1 MKPDRIIL
9 VRHGESVGNVNKE
22 IYKTIPDYAL
32 DLTEKGIIQA
42 KQAGRELHELI
53 TNITVQYYI
62 SPFWRTRRTFEYIY
76 ENFNYFKDVDKIYED
91 PRIRE
96 QEWGHLRDDL
106 DLVNK
111 MQEYRDNYGHF
122 YYRFNDGESCAD
134 VYDRVS
140 DFMNTMF
147 RDFEKRDYPRNVI
160 IVTHGMTIR
169 LFLMRWF
176 HVSVEEFES
185 WANPKNCEKFILERN
200 QLDDKYTLTSHS
212 EMRKHNLIHPFQY
225 TWLKNS

>member
-9 VRHGESVGNVNKE
+9 VRHGESMGNVNKE
-22 IYKTIPDYAL
+22 IYKTVPDYAL
-32 DLTEKGIIQA
+32 DLTEKGVNQA
-42 KQAGRELHELI
+42 MWVGKEIHKLI
-53 TNITVQYYI
+53 GDVPIQYYV
-62 SPFWRTRRTFEYIY
+62 SPFWRTRRTFEHIAKS
-76 ENFNYFKDVDKIYED
+76 FKHFKDCDRVYED
-91 PRIRE
+91 PRLRE

-140 DFMNTMF
+140 DFLNTLH
-147 RDFEKRDYPRNVI
+147 RDFEKRDYPRNVVI
-160 IVTHGMTIR
+160 ITHGMTLR

-176 HVSVEEFES
+176 HKSVEEFER
-185 WANPKNCEKFILERN
+185 WKNPKNCEKFILERN
-200 QLDDKYTLTSHS
+200 YTDDKYTLISHS
-212 EMRKHNLIHPFQY
+212 EMAAHELSHDFQY
-225 TWLKNS
+225 KWLENK